1 MATIQEAIELVDG
14 ASATLR
20 MIAKSAES
28 TSNSISETRVA
39 FEKMQSGMNGA
50 RGVMSGVTSS
60 FKSMIGQFAM
70 GNIAAN
76 AVMTIGQKLA
86 ELPGRIT
93 AASDAYAGMQ
103 ARLKLV
109 AGSAREAAA
118 MNEQIFAAA
127 IRSRG
132 SYEGMLANVSKLA
145 MTAKEGFPDPKEV
158 VPFVEGIQKLFA
170 VGGTGV
176 EEQKNA
182 MLQLTQALGSGR
194 LQGDEFRS
202 IAEAAPLIEQMIA
215 KEMGVSQGALKQLGS
230 EGKITADVIKAAI
243 FNNMAD
249 INRQFDQMPVTW
261 ASTMQQLGNT
271 ATLAMAPAYEA
282 INKLANT
289 EGMKNFVNG
298 LSNALFVAGSAIS
311 VLISGISDLGGVV
324 YDGVATV
331 FNSLGGILDYVG
343 IALIN
348 GAAGL
353 AAWAA
358 YLAVTNGLAMA
369 RNGIE
374 IAHIGIMAAKNTV
387 MGIYNGLMTIMASRT
402 ALVTA
407 ATWALNV
414 ALTMNPIGLVIAAVI
429 VVIGLFLAWLAAT
442 KGLREGLAEGLGAI
456 ASVTQSVVD
465 FVIKCINKAIDAY
478 NALKGI
484 MNSVVKT
491 DFQMTEHVEL
501 TGGDWGKTV
510 ENGIKT
516 LSFDDIMPKMPT
528 VGNMNIPMLGGGTN
542 SPEMDD
548 IAGSGRATAGNTER
562 IADSMDLLDE
572 DLQYLR
578 DVAER
583 EAIDKYTTA
592 SVTVQMGGVSNTI
605 NNDMDVDG
613 VINQLTEGIY
623 NGMVNAA
630 QEVHV

>member
-20 MIAKSAES
+20 MIARSAES

-39 FEKMQSGMNGA
+39 FEKMENRMNSA
-50 RGVMSGVTSS
+50 RGTMGGVTSS

-76 AVMTIGQKLA
+76 AVMAIGQKLA

-249 INRQFDQMPVTW
+249 INKQFDQMPVTW

-298 LSNALFVAGSAIS
+298 ISNALFVAGSAIS
-311 VLISGISDLGGVV
+311 SLISGMSKLGGMIYDNVV
-324 YDGVATV
+324 SNLKEMWQVMQAFTV
-331 FNSLGGILDYVG
+331 PLAIAASLYAGYMAYV
-343 IALIN
+343 
-348 GAAGL
+348 
-353 AAWAA
+353 
-358 YLAVTNGLAMA
+358 AVTNGLIAVSNGLHATQAGIIAA
-369 RNGIE
+369 RNVVMATYNA
-374 IAHIGIMAAKNTV
+374 IAAIAA
-387 MGIYNGLMTIMASRT
+387 GRT
-402 ALVTA
+402 AALTA
-407 ATWALNV
+407 AQWALNI
-414 ALTMNPIGLVIAAVI
+414 ALTMNPIGLVIAAVVI
-429 VVIGLFLAWLAAT
+429 VIGLFLAWLAAT

-478 NALKGI
+478 NALKGV
-484 MNSVVKT
+484 MNDVVKT
-491 DFQMTEHVEL
+491 NFQMTEHVEV
-501 TGGDWGKTV
+501 TGGDWGKIV

-516 LSFDDIMPKMPT
+516 LSFDDVMPKMPAI
-528 VGNMNIPMLGGGTN
+528 GGMNIPMPGGAAG

-562 IADSMDLLDE
+562 IADSMNLLDE

>member
-20 MIAKSAES
+20 MIARSAES

-39 FEKMQSGMNGA
+39 FEKMENRMNSA
-50 RGVMSGVTSS
+50 RGTMGGVTSS
-60 FKSMIGQFAM
+60 FKSMIGQFAI

-76 AVMTIGQKLA
+76 AVMAIGQKLA

-249 INRQFDQMPVTW
+249 INKQFDQMPVTW

-298 LSNALFVAGSAIS
+298 ISNALFVAGSAIS
-311 VLISGISDLGGVV
+311 SLISGMSKLGGMIYDNVV
-324 YDGVATV
+324 SNLKETWQVMQAFTV
-331 FNSLGGILDYVG
+331 PLAIAASLY
-343 IALIN
+343 
-348 GAAGL
+348 AGYM
-353 AAWAA
+353 A
-358 YLAVTNGLAMA
+358 YIAVTNGLIVVSNGLHATQAGIIAA
-369 RNGIE
+369 RNVVMATYNA
-374 IAHIGIMAAKNTV
+374 IAAIATG
-387 MGIYNGLMTIMASRT
+387 RT
-402 ALVTA
+402 AALA
-407 ATWALNV
+407 AAQWALNI
-414 ALTMNPIGLVIAAVI
+414 ALTMNPIGLVIAAVVI
-429 VVIGLFLAWLAAT
+429 VIGLFLAWLAAT

-484 MNSVVKT
+484 MNDVVKT
-491 DFQMTEHVEL
+491 NFQMTEHVEV

-516 LSFDDIMPKMPT
+516 LSFDDVMPKMPAI
-528 VGNMNIPMLGGGTN
+528 GGMNIPMPGGAAG

-562 IADSMDLLDE
+562 IADSMNLLDE

>member
-20 MIAKSAES
+20 MIARSAES

-39 FEKMQSGMNGA
+39 FEKMENRMNSA
-50 RGVMSGVTSS
+50 RGTMGGVTSS
-60 FKSMIGQFAM
+60 FKSMIGQFAI

-76 AVMTIGQKLA
+76 AVMAIGQKLA

-249 INRQFDQMPVTW
+249 INKQFDQMPVTW

-298 LSNALFVAGSAIS
+298 ISNALFVAGSAIS
-311 VLISGISDLGGVV
+311 SLISGMSKLGGMIYDNVV
-324 YDGVATV
+324 SNLKEMWQVMQAFTV
-331 FNSLGGILDYVG
+331 PLAIAASLYAGYMAYV
-343 IALIN
+343 
-348 GAAGL
+348 
-353 AAWAA
+353 
-358 YLAVTNGLAMA
+358 AVTNGLIAVSNGLHATQAGIIAA
-369 RNGIE
+369 RNVVMATYNA
-374 IAHIGIMAAKNTV
+374 IAAIATG
-387 MGIYNGLMTIMASRT
+387 RT
-402 ALVTA
+402 AALA
-407 ATWALNV
+407 AAQWALNI
-414 ALTMNPIGLVIAAVI
+414 ALTMNPIGLVIAAVVI
-429 VVIGLFLAWLAAT
+429 VIGLFLAWLAAT

-484 MNSVVKT
+484 MNDVVKT
-491 DFQMTEHVEL
+491 NFQMTEHVEV

-516 LSFDDIMPKMPT
+516 LSFDDVMPKMPAI
-528 VGNMNIPMLGGGTN
+528 GGMNIPMPGGAAG

-562 IADSMDLLDE
+562 IADSMNLLDE

>member
-20 MIAKSAES
+20 MIARSAES

-39 FEKMQSGMNGA
+39 FEKMENRMNSA
-50 RGVMSGVTSS
+50 RGTMGGVASS
-60 FKSMIGQFAM
+60 FKSMIGQFAI

-76 AVMTIGQKLA
+76 AVMAIGQKLA

-145 MTAKEGFPDPKEV
+145 MTAKEGFPNPKEV

-249 INRQFDQMPVTW
+249 INKQFDQMPVTW

-298 LSNALFVAGSAIS
+298 ISNALFVAGSAIS
-311 VLISGISDLGGVV
+311 SLISGMSKLGGMIYDNVV
-324 YDGVATV
+324 SNLKETWQVMQAFTV
-331 FNSLGGILDYVG
+331 PLAIAASLY
-343 IALIN
+343 
-348 GAAGL
+348 AGYM
-353 AAWAA
+353 A
-358 YLAVTNGLAMA
+358 YIAVTNGLIVVSNGLHATQAGIIAA
-369 RNGIE
+369 RNVVMATYNA
-374 IAHIGIMAAKNTV
+374 IAAIATG
-387 MGIYNGLMTIMASRT
+387 RT
-402 ALVTA
+402 AALA
-407 ATWALNV
+407 AAQWALNI
-414 ALTMNPIGLVIAAVI
+414 ALTMNPIGLVIAAVVI
-429 VVIGLFLAWLAAT
+429 VIGLFLAWLAAT

-484 MNSVVKT
+484 MNDVVKT
-491 DFQMTEHVEL
+491 NFQMTEHVEV

-516 LSFDDIMPKMPT
+516 LSFDDVMPKMPAI
-528 VGNMNIPMLGGGTN
+528 GGMNIPMPGGAAG

-562 IADSMDLLDE
+562 IADSMNLLDE

>member
-20 MIAKSAES
+20 MIAKSADA

-39 FEKMQSGMNGA
+39 FEKMQSGMNSA

-93 AASDAYAGMQ
+93 VASDAYAGMQ

-249 INRQFDQMPVTW
+249 INKQFDQMPVTW
-261 ASTMQQLGNT
+261 ASIMQQLGNT

-298 LSNALFVAGSAIS
+298 LSNAFFIAGSAIS
-311 VLISGISDLGGVV
+311 VLISVISDLGG
-324 YDGVATV
+324 
-331 FNSLGGILDYVG
+331 
-343 IALIN
+343 
-348 GAAGL
+348 
-353 AAWAA
+353 
-358 YLAVTNGLAMA
+358 M
-369 RNGIE
+369 
-374 IAHIGIMAAKNTV
+374 
-387 MGIYNGLMTIMASRT
+387 IYNGLAYGFSIAGAAVEYLTAPLSVVLSLFAGWVAAVAVSNGILAVHNGLVALQGVFANASAIKT
-402 ALVTA
+402 AVWAVATRGMTA
-407 ATWALNV
+407 AQAALNAV
-414 ALTMNPIGLVIAAVI
+414 LLLNPIGLVIAAV
-429 VVIGLFLAWLAAT
+429 VVIIGLFLAWRAHT
-442 KGLREGLAEGLGAI
+442 IGLKNAVAEAFGTMAG
-456 ASVTQSVVD
+456 
-465 FVIKCINKAIDAY
+465 FVQGCIDGMITGINKLIEMINKAAT
-478 NALKGI
+478 GI
-484 MNSVVKT
+484 NNVFGSNIEMVST
-491 DFQMTEHVEL
+491 VEY
-501 TGGDWGKTV
+501 TQGDWGKITEDAV
-510 ENGIKT
+510 KN
-516 LSFDDIMPKMPT
+516 FDPKSMLPSMPEVGGMPMELA
-528 VGNMNIPMLGGGTN
+528 NMNGAG

-592 SVTVQMGGVSNTI
+592 SVTVRMGGVSNTI
-605 NNDMDVDG
+605 NNDMDVEG